1 MISPSTNNVKRS
13 GPRSELRSTWPA
25 FLLLLVGLAL
35 TFAACRYANNQVDA
49 KLQSVFDAQNVAVI
63 NKLNASIDEHSG
75 TLQNLVGFYDGN
87 VQVVRDV
94 FELFAAVPAN
104 MRKSIKT
111 IAYAPRI
118 SNREKEGY
126 ELYARN
132 QGLEYLSFAITPS
145 TKREEYF
152 PLEYLVP
159 FSENRAQLGYDL
171 ASDPVRREAVAAARR
186 RGNITATPVLTLAD
200 GIEGFCLFAPLYRPG
215 SSPTSEKQR
224 IDAFIGV
231 VMIEIHSDS
240 FIRKAVK
247 READSSLVA
256 LSVYDGLSPDPEHL
270 LYSEVTPRD
279 PIMEQQIHLHFA
291 NHSWTIVSRSKPSLR
306 DVADTSIP
314 TWVMIGGSV
323 FTLLLFGFVF
333 SLVTSRGRAV
343 TLAENM
349 TRAQRR
355 IVDSSLDLIG
365 SLDSDG
371 VWRSMNPASARIL
384 GYTAQE
390 MIGRKHSEFIFAP
403 DRPRFTHALETAVD
417 ENPISISVRHVAKQG
432 SLHWIDWSITV
443 SKADGLMYGIG
454 RDSTA
459 HVFAEQEI
467 TRKNLQLDLAGMITD
482 RVNLDKQ
489 RSIREQSFRF
499 RMQLTTVMG
508 FLHLILADKTAEKEE
523 ILDYVETAH
532 EGAEGLLSDV
542 QELTEVEL
550 RTMEDV
556 VFDMSDHAAA
566 ELVRHL
572 LETVDTFETCQG
584 LTLPKDIGSIP
595 EHRIRLDLVKL
606 RDVMRLILELL
617 CPHINPASGL
627 AVQCERKTE
636 EGWFVVELL
645 FTNLVQ
651 LPDTSRWIPSLTK
664 EAMLHLEVERD
675 FVLALLPH
683 FLKVMDAELQIENS
697 ATNDAC
703 AVTFRFL
710 L

>member
-35 TFAACRYANNQVDA
+35 TFAAGRYANNQVDA

-186 RGNITATPVLTLAD
+186 RGNITATPGLTLAD

-256 LSVYDGLSPDPEHL
+256 LSVYDGLSPDPEH
-270 LYSEVTPRD
+270 
-279 PIMEQQIHLHFA
+279 
-291 NHSWTIVSRSKPSLR
+291 
-306 DVADTSIP
+306 
-314 TWVMIGGSV
+314 
-323 FTLLLFGFVF
+323 
-333 SLVTSRGRAV
+333 
-343 TLAENM
+343 
-349 TRAQRR
+349 
-355 IVDSSLDLIG
+355 
-365 SLDSDG
+365 
-371 VWRSMNPASARIL
+371 
-384 GYTAQE
+384 
-390 MIGRKHSEFIFAP
+390 
-403 DRPRFTHALETAVD
+403 
-417 ENPISISVRHVAKQG
+417 
-432 SLHWIDWSITV
+432 
-443 SKADGLMYGIG
+443 
-454 RDSTA
+454 
-459 HVFAEQEI
+459 
-467 TRKNLQLDLAGMITD
+467 QL
-482 RVNLDKQ
+482 
-489 RSIREQSFRF
+489 
-499 RMQLTTVMG
+499 
-508 FLHLILADKTAEKEE
+508 
-523 ILDYVETAH
+523 
-532 EGAEGLLSDV
+532 
-542 QELTEVEL
+542 
-550 RTMEDV
+550 
-556 VFDMSDHAAA
+556 
-566 ELVRHL
+566 
-572 LETVDTFETCQG
+572 
-584 LTLPKDIGSIP
+584 
-595 EHRIRLDLVKL
+595 
-606 RDVMRLILELL
+606 
-617 CPHINPASGL
+617 
-627 AVQCERKTE
+627 
-636 EGWFVVELL
+636 
-645 FTNLVQ
+645 
-651 LPDTSRWIPSLTK
+651 
-664 EAMLHLEVERD
+664 
-675 FVLALLPH
+675 
-683 FLKVMDAELQIENS
+683 
-697 ATNDAC
+697 
-703 AVTFRFL
+703 
-710 L
+710 